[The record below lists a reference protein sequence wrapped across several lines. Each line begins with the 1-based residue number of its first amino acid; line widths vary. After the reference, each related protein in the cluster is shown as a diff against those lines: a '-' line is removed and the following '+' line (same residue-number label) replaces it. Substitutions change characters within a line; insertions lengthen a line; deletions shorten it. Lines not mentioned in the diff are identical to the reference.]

1 LIIGSGLIGS
11 AFESS
16 KHKFKN
22 TCIYASGVANSNSSD
37 YNDFKRE
44 KDQLLFSL
52 SKYHKLR
59 RFYYFSSCSVYDN
72 DQNHTPYVK
81 HKLHMENLVIKN
93 TNGVVIRLPQVV
105 GKSENPHTLTNFIYS
120 SIKNQ
125 KQFSLWKKAKRN
137 LIDVEDVVKIIAALD
152 IVDINKP
159 ILNVANVKNYKIMDI
174 VTEFEKIIG
183 LKGIFKTVD
192 LGSEYDIDIADI
204 CTLVV
209 EIQSIFDDHYLAKLL
224 RKYY

>member
-1 LIIGSGLIGS
+1 
-11 AFESS
+11 
-16 KHKFKN
+16 
-22 TCIYASGVANSNSSD
+22 
-37 YNDFKRE
+37 
-44 KDQLLFSL
+44 
-52 SKYHKLR
+52 
-59 RFYYFSSCSVYDN
+59 
-72 DQNHTPYVK
+72 
-81 HKLHMENLVIKN
+81 MENLVIKN